1 VRDRLDTQDACDA
14 EVTELR
20 FASCVEQ
27 DVARFDITMHQA
39 RSVNHC
45 QSRCD
50 SRSEGG
56 LRRSARSNRGATI
69 GLAGHLGVVDRDQMR
84 VLQSGEHTRLQA
96 LPGNHNGV
104 REVREN
110 NFTATERPSNPSVA
124 R

>member
-1 VRDRLDTQDACDA
+1 MSVAGPSSAPLTCSWLQVGGCAEYIRGVRDRLDTQDACDA

-56 LRRSARSNRGATI
+56 YVGRLDRIVVQPSGSPAI
-69 GLAGHLGVVDRDQMR
+69 LA
-84 VLQSGEHTRLQA
+84 S
-96 LPGNHNGV
+96 
-104 REVREN
+104 
-110 NFTATERPSNPSVA
+110 
-124 R
+124 